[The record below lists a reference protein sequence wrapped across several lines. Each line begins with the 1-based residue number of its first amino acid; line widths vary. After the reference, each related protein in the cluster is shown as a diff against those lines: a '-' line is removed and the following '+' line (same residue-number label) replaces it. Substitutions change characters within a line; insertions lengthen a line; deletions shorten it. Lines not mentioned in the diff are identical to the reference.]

1 MQFGIRGNM
10 TISIYS
16 KSLSKKLKP
25 LPFWGRI
32 TPSECLKGFY
42 FGTLKKEKGFVFLL
56 GYFKEKVTKIS
67 IAVKFEYTGKL
78 KQDVTD
84 GYI

>member
-1 MQFGIRGNM
+1 M

-25 LPFWGRI
+25 LPSEGGY
-32 TPSECLKGFY
+32 PLECLKGFY
-42 FGTLKKEKGFVFLL
+42 FGTLKKKRGLVFLL
-56 GYFKEKVTKIS
+56 GYFKDQVTKIS

-78 KQDVTD
+78 KQDATD